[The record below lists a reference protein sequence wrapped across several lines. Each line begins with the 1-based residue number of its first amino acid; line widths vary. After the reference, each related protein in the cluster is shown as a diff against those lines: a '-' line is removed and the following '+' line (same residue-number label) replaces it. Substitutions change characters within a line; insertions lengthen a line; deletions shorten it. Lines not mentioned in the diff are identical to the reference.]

1 MASKDTKPKKP
12 KSKKINLALQGGG
25 SHGAFTWG
33 VLDAL
38 LEDGRFDIEGISATS
53 AGSMNA
59 VIMAAGFMEGREDG
73 AREYLRQ
80 FWRKVSD
87 AGSVFCPS
95 SSLTENNPFASFMPK
110 WMTPDWFGMG
120 GMGMNMNNPA
130 ENPAMQMMTA
140 LAQNISPYQFNPLN
154 LNPLRDILDE
164 MVDFEALRKNED
176 FKLFITATNVRTGG
190 SRIFTSPELTRD
202 MVLASAAL
210 PNVFQAVEVDGESYW
225 DGGYVGNP
233 SLWPL
238 FYETE
243 GIDLLI
249 VHVNSIVQNLIPK
262 DAMNIEDRVN
272 EITFNSAML
281 KEMRAIAFVQ
291 KLLERDMLKPEYR
304 NKYKDVLMH
313 AIRADT
319 VMKDFGIATKL
330 DTSWS
335 LLSRL
340 FDAGRK
346 TAESWIAENFDQI
359 GKVSTIDLE
368 KDYLNIAVDK
378 KSKIK

>member
-1 MASKDTKPKKP
+1 MPH
-12 KSKKINLALQGGG
+12 KIIPSETLKVKRINMALQGGG

-38 LEDGRFDIEGISATS
+38 LEDGRLDIEGISATS

-59 VIMAAGFMEGREDG
+59 VLMVAGFMEGREEG
-73 AREYLRQ
+73 ARAYLKK
-80 FWRKVSD
+80 FWKKVSD
-87 AGSVFCPS
+87 AGSVFCPVS
-95 SSLTENNPFASFMPK
+95 HITTENPFSGFLPK
-110 WMTPDWFGMG
+110 WMSPDWMG
-120 GMGMNMNNPA
+120 SGIGIGP
-130 ENPAMQMMTA
+130 ENPALQMMTA

-164 MVDFEALRKNED
+164 MVDFKALRKNKD

-190 SRIFTSPELTRD
+190 SRIFTSSELTRD

-210 PNVFQAVEVDGESYW
+210 PNVFQAVEIDGESYW

-243 GIDLLI
+243 GVDLLI
-249 VHVNSIVQNLIPK
+249 VHVNSIVRNDVPK

-304 NKYKDVLMH
+304 RKYRDVLMH
-313 AIRADT
+313 AIRSET
-319 VMKDFGIATKL
+319 VMKNFGTATKL
-330 DTSWS
+330 DTSWP
-335 LLSRL
+335 LLTKL
-340 FDAGRK
+340 FEAGRK
-346 TAESWIAENFDQI
+346 TAQNWMIDHFDKIGRES
-359 GKVSTIDLE
+359 SIDLE
-368 KDYLNIAVDK
+368 KDYLNIAVDE
-378 KSKIK
+378 KSRIK

>member
-1 MASKDTKPKKP
+1 MTSKDTKPKKA
-12 KSKKINLALQGGG
+12 KLKKINVALQGGG

-33 VLDAL
+33 VLDYL
-38 LEDGRFDIEGISATS
+38 LEDGRFDIEGVSATS

-59 VIMAAGFMEGREDG
+59 VIMAAGYMEGREDG
-73 AREYLRQ
+73 AREYLRR
-80 FWRKVSD
+80 FWKQVSE
-87 AGSVFCPS
+87 AGSVFCPVS
-95 SSLTENNPFASFMPK
+95 TTVENPFASFMPK
-110 WMTPDWFGMG
+110 WMSPDWFGG
-120 GMGMNMNNPA
+120 VGKNA
-130 ENPAMQMMTA
+130 ENSFMHMMSA
-140 LAQNISPYQFNPLN
+140 LAQNISPYQFNPMN
-154 LNPLRDILDE
+154 LNPLRDILDD
-164 MVDFEALRKNED
+164 MVDFEALRKNKD

-210 PNVFQAVEVDGESYW
+210 PNVFQAVEIDGEAYW

-249 VHVNSIVQNLIPK
+249 VHVNSIVQNELPK

-304 NKYKDVLMH
+304 HKYKDVLMH

-319 VMKDFGIATKL
+319 VMRDFGMTNKL
-330 DTSWS
+330 DTSWPA
-335 LLSRL
+335 LTKL
-340 FDAGRK
+340 FEAGRK
-346 TAESWIAENFDQI
+346 IAESWAKENFDKI
-359 GKVSTIDLE
+359 GKESTINLE
-368 KDYLNIAVDK
+368 KDYLDIAVDK
-378 KSKIK
+378 KSKVK

>member
-1 MASKDTKPKKP
+1 MVSKETKSRKIKP
-12 KSKKINLALQGGG
+12 KKINLALQGGG

-33 VLDAL
+33 ALDYL

-80 FWRKVSD
+80 FWKRVSD
-87 AGSVFCPS
+87 AGSVFCPVS
-95 SSLTENNPFASFMPK
+95 NMATENPFAKFLPK
-110 WMTPDWFGMG
+110 WMSPDWMG
-120 GMGMNMNNPA
+120 INMA
-130 ENPAMQMMTA
+130 VDNPAMQMMTA

-164 MVDFEALRKNED
+164 MVDFGALRQNKD

-190 SRIFTSPELTRD
+190 SRIFTSSELTRD

-210 PNVFQAVEVDGESYW
+210 PNVFQAVEIDGEPYW

-249 VHVNSIVQNLIPK
+249 IHVNSIVQNELPK

-319 VMKDFGIATKL
+319 AMRDFGMATKL
-330 DTSWS
+330 DTSWP
-335 LLSRL
+335 LLTRL
-340 FDAGRK
+340 FEAGRK
-346 TAESWIAENFDQI
+346 TAQSWVEENFDKI
-359 GKVSTIDLE
+359 GRISSIDLE
-368 KDYLNIAVDK
+368 KDYLNIAVDR
-378 KSKIK
+378 KSKVK

>member
-1 MASKDTKPKKP
+1 MATDKTKPKKV
-12 KSKKINLALQGGG
+12 KQKKINLALQGGG

-38 LEDGRFDIEGISATS
+38 LEDGRFDFEGISATS

-87 AGSVFCPS
+87 SGSVFCPS
-95 SSLTENNPFASFMPK
+95 SSLTENNPFASFIPK
-110 WMTPDWFGMG
+110 WMTPEWFGMG
-120 GMGMNMNNPA
+120 NLGASA
-130 ENPAMQMMTA
+130 ENSAMQMMGM
-140 LAQNISPYQFNPLN
+140 LSQNISPYQFNPLN

-164 MVDFEALRKNED
+164 MVDFAALRKNKD

-190 SRIFTSPELTRD
+190 SRIFTSKELTRD

-210 PNVFQAVEVDGESYW
+210 PNVFQAVEIDGESYW

-243 GIDLLI
+243 GIDLVI
-249 VHVNSIVQNLIPK
+249 VHVNSIVQNVIPK

-281 KEMRAIAFVQ
+281 KEMRAIGFVQ

-313 AIRADT
+313 AIRAET
-319 VMKDFGIATKL
+319 VMRDFGMMTKL
-330 DTSWS
+330 DTSWP

-340 FDAGRK
+340 FEAGRK
-346 TAESWIAENFDQI
+346 TAQEWVVDHFDKIGVESTVN
-359 GKVSTIDLE
+359 LE
-368 KDYLNIAVDK
+368 KDYLDIAVDE
-378 KSKIK
+378 KSKVK

>member
-1 MASKDTKPKKP
+1 MASKDTKSQKTKL
-12 KSKKINLALQGGG
+12 KKINVALQGGG

-33 VLDAL
+33 VLDYL
-38 LEDGRFDIEGISATS
+38 LEDGRLDIEGISATS

-59 VIMAAGFMEGREDG
+59 VIMAAGYMEGHENG

-80 FWRKVSD
+80 FWRRVSD
-87 AGSVFCPS
+87 AGSVFCPVS
-95 SSLTENNPFASFMPK
+95 TTVENPFAGFLPK
-110 WMTPDWFGMG
+110 WMTPDWFGAG
-120 GMGMNMNNPA
+120 GLNA
-130 ENPAMQMMTA
+130 ENAFTCMMSS

-164 MVDFEALRKNED
+164 MVDFAALRKNKD

-210 PNVFQAVEVDGESYW
+210 PNVFQAVEIDGEAYW

-243 GIDLLI
+243 GIDLVI
-249 VHVNSIVQNLIPK
+249 VHVNSIVQNKLPK

-313 AIRADT
+313 AIRADD
-319 VMKDFGIATKL
+319 VMRDFGMATKL
-330 DTSWS
+330 DTSWP
-335 LLSRL
+335 LLNKL
-340 FDAGRK
+340 FDAGRQ
-346 TAESWIAENFDQI
+346 TAKSWMENHFDKI
-359 GKVSTIDLE
+359 GKISSINLE
-368 KDYLNIAVDK
+368 QDYLNIAVDR
-378 KSKIK
+378 KSKVK

>member
-1 MASKDTKPKKP
+1 MVTKKIKL
-12 KSKKINLALQGGG
+12 KKINLALQGGG

-80 FWRKVSD
+80 FWKKVSD
-87 AGSVFCPS
+87 AGSVFCPGS
-95 SSLTENNPFASFMPK
+95 SIAENNPFASFIPK
-110 WMTPDWFGMG
+110 WMSPEWLGMG
-120 GMGMNMNNPA
+120 NMGMNA
-130 ENPAMQMMTA
+130 ESSAIQMMST

-164 MVDFEALRKNED
+164 MVDFAALRNNKD

-190 SRIFTSPELTRD
+190 SRIFTSKELTRD

-249 VHVNSIVQNLIPK
+249 VHVNSIVQNDLPK

-319 VMKDFGIATKL
+319 VMRDFGIATKL

-335 LLSRL
+335 LLSKL
-340 FDAGRK
+340 FEAGRK
-346 TAESWIAENFDQI
+346 TAQSWVDENFDKI
-359 GKVSTIDLE
+359 GKESSINLE
-368 KDYLNIAVDK
+368 KDYLDIAVDK